1 MLHYYYLL
9 IMTDFQV
16 NNNNGCGD
24 NDCDTGYDKSYD
36 KSYNYDS
43 NSSMAIYIPYVHARH
58 CYLKYIRDIFHELG
72 IGWVA
77 RIRSPSMKSN
87 NKQSVI
93 VYMQEWYNNS
103 FSWKIWNMLSG
114 DFSRGFK
121 LFFDNTRFDISEY
134 WLLTRSYNS
143 QLLPSVPDKMVVRLD
158 KIEGDYARLQSYN
171 YKLNLKNMELS
182 KRIRAIESGFSS
194 MKADMRSGADVDS
207 NSSTDTNQDN
217 HDFLYQ
223 NTLEQMESFCKAM
236 NDTVPLSSE
245 CSNDRNSNDSNNS
258 NSNDSNSNDS
268 NSNDSNS
275 NDSNSNNSNSNY
287 DIWNSSGIDLDYRKS
302 FGYCEVGKDIHV

>member
-16 NNNNGCGD
+16 NNNNGYGD
-24 NDCDTGYDKSYD
+24 NDCDTGYDKG
-36 KSYNYDS
+36 YNYDS
-43 NSSMAIYIPYVHARH
+43 NSSMAIYIPYVHTRH
-58 CYLKYIRDIFHELG
+58 CYLKCIRDIFHELG

-77 RIRSPSMKSN
+77 RIRSPSIKSN

-143 QLLPSVPDKMVVRLD
+143 HLLPHVPDKMVARLD

-217 HDFLYQ
+217 DDVMYQ
-223 NTLEQMESFCKAM
+223 NTLQQMESFCQAM
-236 NDTVPLSSE
+236 NDTAPLSSE
-245 CSNDRNSNDSNNS
+245 CSNNSNSNNNNSNNNNSNNS
-258 NSNDSNSNDS
+258 N
-268 NSNDSNS
+268 
-275 NDSNSNNSNSNY
+275 NSNY

-302 FGYCEVGKDIHV
+302 FGYCEVEKDLHV